1 MRLRANLVPMWA
13 LLLISAIVLCAP
25 KAEAQF
31 HRATDPVVTPASVLV
46 QRDDAGS
53 IDVSPALIGFLPG
66 FSFLYI
72 HADLDERGGWLG
84 QGDAISVASPLF
96 FGLSL
101 GATFQS
107 VRPGPLARD
116 SAERA
121 TVGLGLAYAPWK
133 RFSIGVS
140 GRTFYAGNARFDGL
154 TTVDIGFAWRAADW
168 LALSL
173 AGRDL
178 FASRSGFGTAG
189 LDLGASLMFGW
200 QVRPFGDGNL
210 VMAFDVAFDR
220 DSRAGGRTGL
230 GFRIP
235 NFGQVSSIVELEH
248 VGEDDESL
256 RVLAELTASF
266 EGASLGGGIIAGDN
280 FGDAPGAYALV
291 RFDEQPRPGVRP
303 TGRVLDLELN
313 AGGPR
318 EVVEVLLALDAAVR
332 DERIAAVLLRPRES
346 GMGTAHA
353 QELRMAI
360 AALRGAGKHVIC
372 HLENASGT
380 EYYGCAG
387 ANAVLIDP
395 AGSIRLLGT
404 SADLLMLGDTLRK
417 AGLRADFVRIGEYK
431 SAPEQFAHGA
441 LSEPA
446 RLELRTLLTDV
457 QARVVQ
463 DIASDLRVAP
473 ARVTDIMDDG
483 PQLAPQ
489 AVHDKL
495 VAEAVDEV
503 VLKAGEGKRFEGRA
517 ITDQIPRRVSE
528 DWDSGPRIGVVMI
541 DGTIV
546 DGNNVDVPLLGIHM
560 TGGRTA
566 TAAIDGL
573 ANDPMTSAIVVR
585 VDSPGG
591 AVLASD
597 QIWRAIRRAR
607 EQKPVIVSMGAVAA
621 SGGYYVASAGDEIW
635 ADPSTLTGSI
645 GIYYGKVDAAGL
657 AQTLGIGVETF
668 RIGKRAGAE
677 SLFRP
682 FTPEERAAL
691 VDRIR
696 VYYRMFLSRVAAGR
710 SRTVEQIDALGRGR
724 VYSGDAA
731 LRLGLVDRLGG
742 FASALARARQLGR
755 VAADV
760 PVVVV
765 PGRPGGLLD
774 YVLGNARA
782 QAESTTPLTDLVP
795 AELKAGFARALTLQH
810 LGSTTPL
817 ALLPFDFAL

>member
-1 MRLRANLVPMWA
+1 MRLTCGSVPTLALVLIA
-13 LLLISAIVLCAP
+13 LWSSGSS
-25 KAEAQF
+25 AQF
-31 HRATDPVVTPASVLV
+31 HRATDPVATPASVLV

-53 IDVSPALIGFLPG
+53 IDVSPALLGFLPG
-66 FSFLYI
+66 FSLLYV
-72 HADLDERGGWLG
+72 HAELDERQSWLG
-84 QGDAISVASPLF
+84 QGDAISAAAPLF

-107 VRPGPLARD
+107 IRPGPLARNT
-116 SAERA
+116 AERA
-121 TVGLGLAYAPWK
+121 TFGVGLAYAPWK
-133 RFSIGVS
+133 RFSMGVS
-140 GRTFYAGNARFDGL
+140 GRGFYAGSDRFDGL
-154 TTVDIGFAWRAADW
+154 SAVDIGFAWRAADW
-168 LALSL
+168 LGLSFS
-173 AGRDL
+173 GRDL

-210 VMAFDVAFDR
+210 VMDFDVALDR
-220 DSRAGGRTGL
+220 DSRAGGRVGL

-235 NFGQVSSIVELEH
+235 NFGQLNSLVELEH
-248 VGEDDESL
+248 VGEDDQIL
-256 RVLAELTASF
+256 RVMAELSASF
-266 EGASLGGGIIAGDN
+266 EGFTIGGGIVTGNN
-280 FGDAPGAYALV
+280 FGDAPGAYGLV
-291 RFDEQPRPGVRP
+291 RFDELARPGVRP
-303 TGRVLDLELN
+303 AGRVLDLELN

-318 EVVEVLLALDAAVR
+318 EVLDVLLTLDKAVR

-346 GMGTAHA
+346 GLGTAHA

-372 HLENASGT
+372 HLENATGT

-387 ANAVLIDP
+387 ADAVLIDP

-417 AGLRADFVRIGEYK
+417 VGLRADFVRIGEYK
-431 SAPEQFAHGA
+431 SAPEQFAHNV

-446 RLELRTLLTDV
+446 RTELRVLLSDV

-473 ARVTDIMDDG
+473 ARVTEIMDDG

-489 AVHDKL
+489 AVRDKL
-495 VAEAVDEV
+495 VTDAVDEV
-503 VLKAGEGKRFEGRA
+503 VLRGGEGKRFEGRA
-517 ITDQIPRRVSE
+517 FTQQMPRRASE

-546 DGNNVDVPLLGIHM
+546 DGNNVDVPFLGMHM

-607 EQKPVIVSMGAVAA
+607 EQKPVVVSMGAVAA

-645 GIYYGKVDAAGL
+645 GIFYGKVDAEGL
-657 AQTLGIGVETF
+657 ARMLGVGIETF
-668 RIGKRAGAE
+668 KIGKRAGAE

-682 FTPEERAAL
+682 FSPEERAAL
-691 VDRIR
+691 VERIR

-710 SRTVEQIDALGRGR
+710 NRTVEQIDALGRGR

-731 LRLGLVDRLGG
+731 LRLGLIDRLGG

-760 PVVVV
+760 PIVVV
-765 PGRPGGLLD
+765 PAKPGGLLD

-782 QAESTTPLTDLVP
+782 EAEDTTPISELVP
-795 AELKAGFARALTLQH
+795 AELKAAFARALTLEQ

-817 ALLPFDFAL
+817 ALLPYDVPL

>member
-1 MRLRANLVPMWA
+1 MRLTCGSVPMLA
-13 LLLISAIVLCAP
+13 LLLIALCTSGVS
-25 KAEAQF
+25 AQF
-31 HRATDPVVTPASVLV
+31 HRATDPVATPASVLV

-53 IDVSPALIGFLPG
+53 IDVSPALLGFLPG
-66 FSFLYI
+66 FSLLYV
-72 HADLDERGGWLG
+72 HAELDERQSWLG

-107 VRPGPLARD
+107 IRPGPLARS

-121 TVGLGLAYAPWK
+121 TFGVGLAYAPWK
-133 RFSIGVS
+133 RFSMGVS
-140 GRTFYAGNARFDGL
+140 GRGFYAGSDRFDGL
-154 TTVDIGFAWRAADW
+154 SAVDIGFAWRAADW
-168 LALSL
+168 LGLSVS
-173 AGRDL
+173 GRDL

-200 QVRPFGDGNL
+200 QVRPFGDNNL
-210 VMAFDVAFDR
+210 VMNFDVALDR
-220 DSRAGGRTGL
+220 DSRAGGRVGL

-235 NFGQVSSIVELEH
+235 NFGQLNSLVELEH
-248 VGEDDESL
+248 VGEDDQSL
-256 RVLAELTASF
+256 RVLAELSTSF
-266 EGASLGGGIIAGDN
+266 EGFTIGGGIVTGDN
-280 FGDAPGAYALV
+280 FGDAPGAYGLV
-291 RFDEQPRPGVRP
+291 RFDELARPGVRP
-303 TGRVLDLELN
+303 AGRVLDLELN

-318 EVVEVLLALDAAVR
+318 EVLDVLLALDQAVR
-332 DERIAAVLLRPRES
+332 DERISAVLLRPRES
-346 GMGTAHA
+346 GLGTAHA

-372 HLENASGT
+372 HLENATGT

-387 ANAVLIDP
+387 ADAVLIDP

-417 AGLRADFVRIGEYK
+417 VGLRADFVRIGEYK
-431 SAPEQFAHGA
+431 SAPEQFAHNA

-446 RLELRTLLTDV
+446 RAELRILLSDV

-473 ARVTDIMDDG
+473 ARVTEIMDDG

-495 VAEAVDEV
+495 VADAVDEV
-503 VLKAGEGKRFEGRA
+503 VLKGESKRFDGRA
-517 ITDQIPRRVSE
+517 FTQQMPRRASE
-528 DWDSGPRIGVVMI
+528 DWDSGPRIGVVLI

-546 DGNNVDVPLLGIHM
+546 DGNNVDVPFLGIHM

-607 EQKPVIVSMGAVAA
+607 EQKPVVVSMGAVAA

-645 GIYYGKVDAAGL
+645 GIYYGKIDAAGL
-657 AQTLGIGVETF
+657 AQTLGVGVETF
-668 RIGKRAGAE
+668 KIGKRAGAE

-682 FTPEERAAL
+682 FSPEERAAL
-691 VDRIR
+691 VERIR

-710 SRTVEQIDALGRGR
+710 NRTVEQIDALGRGR

-731 LRLGLVDRLGG
+731 LRLGLIDRLGG

-760 PVVVV
+760 PIVVV
-765 PGRPGGLLD
+765 PARPGGLLD

-782 QAESTTPLTDLVP
+782 KAEDTTPVVDLVP
-795 AELKAGFARALTLQH
+795 AELKAGFARAFALEQ

-817 ALLPFDFAL
+817 ALLPYDLSL